1 MPEAL
6 TVVAQTSSVLT
17 MPADRYGEFDS
28 EPLFLQPLRELD
40 PEQLARR
47 LDVDIEAV
55 RVAMDLDHEEW
66 PQASASMLRER
77 PELVADFR
85 RLYANTLRSVET
97 TLNITDAHPAE
108 VILSEQ
114 PFTLLVHFTNPADA
128 PVQLVSIHASWA
140 GEPFLVQQK
149 VENGDSRGTV
159 EVHFDEERTLPVGPA
174 EFLITLFRADGAQ
187 ATFRRG
193 AYVLPSNPLVLSLGP
208 AGARVTGSWSARGDY
223 LPASDTFRTECEITL
238 ANGDAGA
245 VSMNR
250 HVSWE
255 FWDGGVGTGTVVESG
270 GFDWSGAITV
280 PAHGVWRGSVW
291 FSSPRGSSIFGRYE
305 RKEDMAVQL
314 RMTATDGRVLQGQ
327 ITARV
332 LLSYGV
338 NIIKV
343 GGFGSQEHLDLY
355 AAVEQMRQLFE
366 RRDVTLRGVDRR
378 IIPTADAGSYTTLN
392 SEDEFRDLLED
403 WSVPN
408 NFIDV
413 YVVQSFSWS
422 GFNGYAG
429 DIPGPSSKG
438 GREDGVAAD
447 KSGFTDASG
456 TMRLPVTT
464 LAQLI
469 GHEVGHYLGLEH
481 LEDTSNLMRSNT
493 GDRGPDL
500 NYDQYRRMFPHGFV
514 FYE

>member
-1 MPEAL
+1 
-6 TVVAQTSSVLT
+6 
-17 MPADRYGEFDS
+17 
-28 EPLFLQPLRELD
+28 
-40 PEQLARR
+40 
-47 LDVDIEAV
+47 
-55 RVAMDLDHEEW
+55 
-66 PQASASMLRER
+66 
-77 PELVADFR
+77 
-85 RLYANTLRSVET
+85 
-97 TLNITDAHPAE
+97 
-108 VILSEQ
+108 
-114 PFTLLVHFTNPADA
+114 
-128 PVQLVSIHASWA
+128 
-140 GEPFLVQQK
+140 
-149 VENGDSRGTV
+149 
-159 EVHFDEERTLPVGPA
+159 
-174 EFLITLFRADGAQ
+174 
-187 ATFRRG
+187 
-193 AYVLPSNPLVLSLGP
+193 
-208 AGARVTGSWSARGDY
+208 
-223 LPASDTFRTECEITL
+223 
-238 ANGDAGA
+238 
-245 VSMNR
+245 MNR

-255 FWDGGVGTGTVVESG
+255 FWDGGVGTGTLVESG

-291 FSSPRGSSIFGRYE
+291 FSSPRGSGIFGRYE
-305 RKEDMAVQL
+305 RKEDMAIQL

-343 GGFGSQEHLDLY
+343 GGFGSQEHVDLY
-355 AAVEQMRQLFE
+355 DAVDQMRQLFE

-378 IIPTADAGSYTTLN
+378 IISTADAGSYPTIN
-392 SEDEFRDLLED
+392 SEDEFRNLLED

-408 NFIDV
+408 SFLDV

-429 DIPGPSSKG
+429 DIPGPASKG
-438 GREDGVAAD
+438 GRTDGVAVD

-481 LEDTSNLMRSNT
+481 LEDTNNLMRRNT